1 MFFFSYMTEIR
12 NRFIYSLFSLFLT
25 FSVVYLYSEKFLYL
39 LTKSFILLDISKH
52 RGFIFTDLTE
62 GLITHLYVSLLISFL
77 FFLPFL
83 IYNVLSFFKPSFYR
97 LDFIKI
103 LKEIIFFFF
112 INICSFWIFFF
123 MIIPKVCLFFINF
136 EQKDGVIH
144 LFLEA
149 RISSFLNFFLY
160 FINLNILLT
169 VLTFFAILGIK
180 KNYVNSYTIQS
191 LRQKFFFLSLLFVAL
206 ISPPDILSQISLTLL
221 VLFIYEVLYL
231 YSIFQKRKNYKTNSE
246 C

>member
-112 INICSFWIFFF
+112 INICSF
-123 MIIPKVCLFFINF
+123 
-136 EQKDGVIH
+136 
-144 LFLEA
+144 
-149 RISSFLNFFLY
+149 ISVLLPLLN
-160 FINLNILLT
+160 
-169 VLTFFAILGIK
+169 
-180 KNYVNSYTIQS
+180 S
-191 LRQKFFFLSLLFVAL
+191 
-206 ISPPDILSQISLTLL
+206 
-221 VLFIYEVLYL
+221 
-231 YSIFQKRKNYKTNSE
+231 
-246 C
+246 